1 MSQEEIKERVHK
13 ELMELDG
20 KIGRLQ
26 LMLKNTSNRGI
37 MSAYHWRLLNIQL
50 ASMQTYAECLASRLA
65 EFDELAE
72 PHKPKIEPTS

>member
-13 ELMELDG
+13 ELVELDG

-26 LMLKNTSNRGI
+26 LMLKNTGNRGF
-37 MSAYHWRLLNIQL
+37 MSAYHWRLLHIQL

-65 EFDELAE
+65 EFDETKAA
-72 PHKPKIEPTS
+72 S